1 MREFNMCY
9 KLIFDA
15 MYGKGNYLEVAEKI
29 TQIIPITLLVAD
41 CYGRMLTNC
50 GKDAGFLLKDTDYI
64 GLEQIDK
71 FEEKVIEGDVCSMYE
86 EQNFC
91 CLLNMIGEPEEVYGF
106 HILIF
111 KENKYVKEFIEIG
124 KMLSVLGKTTIDF
137 EQDDFWPGGI
147 KEKIGGREIFDK
159 KSFDDYLSRTV
170 IGKKKIVWIYLP
182 KEGRVEAVRKVEQI
196 SESQFY
202 YFTQHLMKV
211 LFYNIKNEEKIL
223 SELET
228 VEGSLLY
235 LSESFE
241 DISAIYQKNKI
252 LQKMYE
258 ISKNNEIISGN
269 MREKDW
275 YIKAVYTSVIP
286 DLTAAGLS
294 DYSIQELKKAD
305 EKKKTELYQT
315 LKTYLLCENN
325 VRKTADKLFIHRN
338 TLVYRLN
345 QIQKFFSCDID
356 DIKYAKELLAF
367 IILDGLREEK

>member
-29 TQIIPITLLVAD
+29 TQIIPITLLIAD
-41 CYGRMLTNC
+41 CYGRILTNC
-50 GKDAGFLLKDTDYI
+50 GKDSGFLLKDTEYI

-71 FEEKVIEGDVCSMYE
+71 FEEKVIEGDACSMYE

-91 CLLNMIGEPEEVYGF
+91 CLLNMIGDSKEADGF

-111 KENKYVKEFIEIG
+111 RKSQYIKEFIEIG
-124 KMLSVLGKTTIDF
+124 KMLSALSKTTMDF
-137 EQDDFWPGGI
+137 EQDNFLPGGI
-147 KEKIGGREIFDK
+147 KEKIGGREIFEK
-159 KSFDDYLSRTV
+159 QSFDDYLSRVVT
-170 IGKKKIVWIYLP
+170 GKKKIVWIYLP
-182 KEGRVEAVRKVEQI
+182 KEERVEAVRKIEQI
-196 SESQFY
+196 SENQFY

-211 LFYNIKNEEKIL
+211 LFYNIKNEGKIL
-223 SELET
+223 SGLES
-228 VEGSLLY
+228 VGGIFLY

-241 DISAIYQKNKI
+241 DNSAIYQKNKI
-252 LQKMYE
+252 LRQMYE

-275 YIKAVYTSVIP
+275 YIKAVYTSAIP

-305 EKKKTELYQT
+305 EKKRTELYQT